1 MVDYDKL
8 ADDLRKIGDDAP
20 KARDADYHPDGWC
33 VLKIQTD
40 TELIYKLFA
49 SWGGGYLNGDS
60 WKLNSGIKK
69 VDFDDP
75 YFYFEGHSGSVYCV
89 TKNSY
94 NRLSGY
100 TLGVLTR
107 IIEQGIENGYAIEV
121 MSKEDTDW
129 VNLEYS
135 E

>member
-1 MVDYDKL
+1 MDYDKL

-20 KARDADYHPDGWC
+20 KARDADYHPDGWV
-33 VLKIQTD
+33 VLKIQTES
-40 TELIYKLFA
+40 ELIYKLFA
-49 SWGGGYLNGDS
+49 SWSGGYLNGDS
-60 WKLNSGIKK
+60 WKLNSGITK

-94 NRLSGY
+94 DRLSLY
-100 TLGVLTR
+100 SFGVLFR
-107 IIEQGIENGYAIEV
+107 ITEDGKENGFTVEV
-121 MSKEDTDW
+121 MPEETDW
-129 VNLEYS
+129 VNLEYP